1 MRRPALVIALGLAV
15 GIGLGSL
22 GRGISLAVF
31 LPLNFCTLFF
41 CVFKSKF
48 KKYLLVLTACVLS
61 GFLLFNVN
69 LQAYHAED
77 LCNSRVEVVGTVT
90 DAQNVLRD
98 CFVDGKK
105 VDGKIEISVP
115 YEVKNNAALTVGSKI
130 KFTCKLGDAIV
141 DKDGINT
148 LQYKKDIRYYPTEIL
163 SRVELIENTSP
174 TVGESIRL
182 YVKDMLYTYLDD
194 TNAGIAYAMLV
205 GDKSSVADDETTIFR
220 NAGIAHVFA
229 VSGLH
234 VGFLVMAVSLIF
246 GKRKKLCF
254 AVTMLTVF
262 FYAYLCDFSPSIIRA
277 MLMTGILLFVRAL
290 GREPDFLS
298 SVSVAA
304 AVIMLIKPFY
314 LFDAGF
320 QMSVGA
326 MLGICFITKPL
337 DRLVRKKHSIVK
349 KAVSALGISLGAT
362 LGTAVWQ
369 IQYFGSVSVIGIL
382 FNVIAIPVISL
393 VFTVMLCCLII
404 PPLFWLFSAINWLF
418 NAIIFVAS
426 YFAQVPLLVMP
437 PLGFGIVLFY
447 LLLYAVSG
455 HFLLSLKKQTPLII
469 ASVLMIVCTVFYTSL
484 PDYSDRIDFYE
495 TDGVTFCVTASV
507 GERFIF
513 TDLSTWQD
521 YLTVKSLA
529 EEETTLYIVDYEKL
543 NLSLALRLS
552 DETNLKLKV
561 LSKIVND
568 GKYYTLRGKNIEIE
582 RIRNEN
588 GAIEVAVT
596 EHIDKTV
603 AITVVLKDMTFTYIP
618 TLTEY
623 QLDLVFDNLPQ
634 SDAYFC
640 ESDFL
645 QVKERYGD
653 SLVFSSVYQNYDDIY
668 STAFIGNFT
677 LRIFSDKMLF
687 VE

>member
-1 MRRPALVIALGLAV
+1 
-15 GIGLGSL
+15 
-22 GRGISLAVF
+22 
-31 LPLNFCTLFF
+31 
-41 CVFKSKF
+41 
-48 KKYLLVLTACVLS
+48 
-61 GFLLFNVN
+61 
-69 LQAYHAED
+69 
-77 LCNSRVEVVGTVT
+77 
-90 DAQNVLRD
+90 
-98 CFVDGKK
+98 
-105 VDGKIEISVP
+105 
-115 YEVKNNAALTVGSKI
+115 
-130 KFTCKLGDAIV
+130 
-141 DKDGINT
+141 
-148 LQYKKDIRYYPTEIL
+148 
-163 SRVELIENTSP
+163 
-174 TVGESIRL
+174 
-182 YVKDMLYTYLDD
+182 
-194 TNAGIAYAMLV
+194 
-205 GDKSSVADDETTIFR
+205 
-220 NAGIAHVFA
+220 
-229 VSGLH
+229 
-234 VGFLVMAVSLIF
+234 
-246 GKRKKLCF
+246 
-254 AVTMLTVF
+254 
-262 FYAYLCDFSPSIIRA
+262 
-277 MLMTGILLFVRAL
+277 
-290 GREPDFLS
+290 
-298 SVSVAA
+298 
-304 AVIMLIKPFY
+304 
-314 LFDAGF
+314 
-320 QMSVGA
+320 
-326 MLGICFITKPL
+326 
-337 DRLVRKKHSIVK
+337 
-349 KAVSALGISLGAT
+349 
-362 LGTAVWQ
+362 
-369 IQYFGSVSVIGIL
+369 
-382 FNVIAIPVISL
+382 
-393 VFTVMLCCLII
+393 
-404 PPLFWLFSAINWLF
+404 
-418 NAIIFVAS
+418 
-426 YFAQVPLLVMP
+426 
-437 PLGFGIVLFY
+437 
-447 LLLYAVSG
+447 
-455 HFLLSLKKQTPLII
+455 
-469 ASVLMIVCTVFYTSL
+469 MIVCTVFYTSL

-603 AITVVLKDMTFTYIP
+603 AITVALKDMTFTYIP
-618 TLTEY
+618 TLTQY